1 MEFKQAIQLY
11 LTAKAY
17 SDTDFAEKYNN
28 KDKSIEECVL
38 FIQSKMWDKVKG
50 QKNNNAACVVPTD
63 EEVFSLAV
71 QYYMDDDL
79 KISGDNFANAKCV
92 SIAATSFTDEEKE
105 KMRQEA
111 IQEYKDK
118 VIKEEQ
124 GKKNA
129 KKKTP
134 VIVPDVQPTE
144 KKKETLELSLF

>member
-1 MEFKQAIQLY
+1 MEFKLAIKLY

-50 QKNNNAACVVPTD
+50 RKNNNAACVVPTD
-63 EEVFSLAV
+63 EEVFNLAV

-79 KISGDNFANAKCV
+79 KISGDNFSNAKCV

-105 KMRQEA
+105 K
-111 IQEYKDK
+111 
-118 VIKEEQ
+118 
-124 GKKNA
+124 
-129 KKKTP
+129 
-134 VIVPDVQPTE
+134 
-144 KKKETLELSLF
+144 

>member
-1 MEFKQAIQLY
+1 MEFKQAIKLY

-28 KDKSIEECVL
+28 KDKSIEECAL

-50 QKNNNAACVVPTD
+50 QNNNNAACVVPTD

-111 IQEYKDK
+111 IQEYKDQ
-118 VIKEEQ
+118 VIKDE
-124 GKKNA
+124 KSKNNV
-129 KKKTP
+129 KKTP